1 MLKLESKMKLKQQCG
16 WISACQI
23 ARFTSISMSLFCSA
37 HCDANKRAIRVQG
50 EWIGT
55 MLKVR
60 AIRIWT
66 AVRVQECTFRGKAV
80 ILFYQNV
87 DVCLCL
93 GGRSK
98 FAAHF
103 RVCQSG
109 SKLHLKVKYL
119 LWLWC
124 FLLQEMFRIIVCAAL
139 DQGYNNNK
147 TYSPPK
153 RKRHLKYECYA
164 SSVMLTVLARAAFI
178 REYVGHIH
186 DESNNL

>member
-1 MLKLESKMKLKQQCG
+1 MKLKQQYG

-23 ARFTSISMSLFCSA
+23 ARFTSISMSLVCSA

-66 AVRVQECTFRGKAV
+66 AVRVQGCTFSGKAV
-80 ILFYQNV
+80 ILLYQDV
-87 DVCLCL
+87 AVCLRS
-93 GGRSK
+93 GGRSML
-98 FAAHF
+98 AARF
-103 RVCQSG
+103 TVCQSG
-109 SKLHLKVKYL
+109 SKFHLKVKYVL
-119 LWLWC
+119 RLWC

-147 TYSPPK
+147 TYPPK
-153 RKRHLKYECYA
+153 RKRHYECYA
-164 SSVMLTVLARAAFI
+164 SPLQLTVLTWAAFSH
-178 REYVGHIH
+178 EYVGHIH
-186 DESNNL
+186 D